1 MTVITPFHPY
11 SLLSIGF
18 LSDILSKHRNLASQA
33 YDYSNGRW
41 VHDESYRLGS
51 YFEDCQFLDPG
62 FKCHQNG
69 RTDIDYLNWR
79 WQPDNYDLPRFNAS
93 ELLERSR
100 NRRIVFVGD
109 SIGRNQWESLVC
121 MLAQAVSN
129 KSSIYEENRNPI
141 TKHKGYLSIRFD
153 TYNFTVEYYRAPFLV
168 IADRL
173 PANSSHNIK
182 SLVRVDTLHRRSQQ
196 WVGADVLIFNG
207 GHWYSQ
213 DKTVNM
219 GYYFQEGAVINM
231 AMDVKEA
238 FRKSLQTWKQWVIEN
253 LDPERSHI
261 FFRSHSPVHY
271 R

>member
-1 MTVITPFHPY
+1 MADGFTMKVIVLDRILRTVNFSTWLQMPSKWTDGY
-11 SLLSIGF
+11 TLSQ
-18 LSDILSKHRNLASQA
+18 LALATKRLRSSKV
-33 YDYSNGRW
+33 G
-41 VHDESYRLGS
+41 
-51 YFEDCQFLDPG
+51 
-62 FKCHQNG
+62 
-69 RTDIDYLNWR
+69 I
-79 WQPDNYDLPRFNAS
+79 RFNAS

-129 KSSIYEENRNPI
+129 KSSIYEENRKPI

-182 SLVRVDTLHRRSQQ
+182 SLVRVDMLHRRSQQ

-207 GHWYSQ
+207 GHWYSE
-213 DKTVNM
+213 DKTVKM

-238 FRKSLQTWKQWVIEN
+238 FRKSLRTWKQWVIEN